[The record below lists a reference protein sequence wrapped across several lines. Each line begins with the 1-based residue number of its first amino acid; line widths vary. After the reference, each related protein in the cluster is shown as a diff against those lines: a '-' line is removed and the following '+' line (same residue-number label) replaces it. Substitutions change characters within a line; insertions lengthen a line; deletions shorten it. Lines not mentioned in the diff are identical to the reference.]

1 MSRSHSMFLHL
12 LRRGLT
18 ARGSRPLIALIAL
31 TVAAAIITATLSL
44 YTGLEDKLN
53 REFRSYGANVTV
65 AGAAGQSL
73 TENEL
78 ARAQNG
84 LPSGSLVVPF
94 AYAIAHTANG
104 DAVVVAGTDMQQVQ
118 RLNRWW
124 LVTAWPSAEHQ
135 ALIGTNAA
143 SRLQLGGN
151 FTLNFGNKQLALRE
165 AGTLKTGADE
175 DDRVYIP
182 LSTFE
187 SWTGMR
193 PSLLEIYVPG
203 SAPAVTTAIH
213 NLQSALPG
221 MEVKPVR
228 QLLAAEGAVVK
239 KMKSVMLASTLL
251 IAITVSLCVFATLTS
266 SVLERRRDFAVMKAI
281 GSSQWTVNALFAG
294 EALALGLFAAFAGY
308 MCGGGVAAW
317 IAEANFHTALWPAL
331 SLLPIV
337 VASSVALAL
346 IASILPLAQLQR
358 IQPAGILKGE

>member
-1 MSRSHSMFLHL
+1 MFVHL

-44 YTGLEDKLN
+44 YTGLEDKLH

-65 AGAAGQSL
+65 AAAENRSL
-73 TENEL
+73 PQNAAE
-78 ARAQNG
+78 RAEG
-84 LPSGSLVVPF
+84 VLPTGSLAVPF
-94 AYAIAHTANG
+94 AFAIAHTASG
-104 DAVVVAGTDMQQVQ
+104 DALVVAGTDMQQVQ
-118 RLNRWW
+118 RLNHWW
-124 LVTAWPSAEHQ
+124 LVTAWPRANDE
-135 ALIGTNAA
+135 ALAGTNAA
-143 SRLQLGGN
+143 SYLRLQSSDDAS
-151 FTLNFGNKQLALRE
+151 FTLSFTGKPLQLHE
-165 AGTLKTGADE
+165 TGTLKTGAGE

-187 SWTGMR
+187 SWTGIP
-193 PSLLEIYVPG
+193 PSLLEVYVPG
-203 SAPAVTTAIH
+203 SAQDVNAAIER
-213 NLQSALPG
+213 LQSALPG
-221 MEVKPVR
+221 MQVKPVR

-251 IAITVSLCVFATLTS
+251 ITITVALCVFATLTS

-294 EALALGLFAAFAGY
+294 EALTLGLAAALAGY
-308 MCGGGVAAW
+308 LCGGGLAVW
-317 IAEANFHTALWPAL
+317 IAKANFHTALWPAP

-337 VASSVALAL
+337 IACSLALAL

>member
-1 MSRSHSMFLHL
+1 MFLHL

-18 ARGSRPLIALIAL
+18 ARGNRPMIALIAL

-44 YTGLEDKLN
+44 YSGLEDKLN
-53 REFRSYGANVTV
+53 REFRSYGANVTL
-65 AGAAGQSL
+65 AAAIGQSL
-73 TENEL
+73 PEN
-78 ARAQNG
+78 AIAKVQNA
-84 LPSGSLVVPF
+84 LPPASLVVPF
-94 AYAIAHTANG
+94 AFAIAHTANG

-124 LVTAWPSAEHQ
+124 LVSAWPSADNE

-151 FTLNFGNKQLALRE
+151 FTLTFANKPLPLRK
-165 AGTLKTGADE
+165 AGTLRTGADE

-182 LSTFE
+182 LSSFE

-203 SAPAVTTAIH
+203 STQEVTAAIEH
-213 NLQSALPG
+213 LQSALPG
-221 MEVKPVR
+221 MQVKPVR
-228 QLLAAEGAVVK
+228 QLLSAEGAVVR

-251 IAITVSLCVFATLTS
+251 ITIMVALCVFATLTS

-281 GSSQWTVNALFAG
+281 GSSQWTVNALFTG
-294 EALALGLFAAFAGY
+294 EALALGLAAALVGY
-308 MCGGGVAAW
+308 VCGGALAAW
-317 IAEANFHTALWPAL
+317 IAEANFHTALWPDV
-331 SLLPIV
+331 SLLPV
-337 VASSVALAL
+337 VIACTLALAL

>member
-1 MSRSHSMFLHL
+1 
-12 LRRGLT
+12 
-18 ARGSRPLIALIAL
+18 LIAL

-44 YTGLEDKLN
+44 YGGLEDKLN
-53 REFRSYGANVTV
+53 REFRSYGANATV
-65 AGAAGQSL
+65 AAPTGQTL
-73 TENEL
+73 PENGVAQ
-78 ARAQNG
+78 ARNV
-84 LPSGSLVVPF
+84 LSRGSLVVPF
-94 AYAIAHTANG
+94 AFAVAHTANG

-124 LVTAWPSAEHQ
+124 LVTAWPKEKDE
-135 ALIGTNAA
+135 ALVGSNAA
-143 SRLQLGGN
+143 SHLQLGSGA
-151 FTLNFGNKQLALRE
+151 FALQFGSKPLTLRA
-165 AGTLKTGADE
+165 AGTLKTGAGE

-187 SWTGMR
+187 SWTGIG

-203 SAPAVTTAIH
+203 SAHNVNAAIQR
-213 NLQSALPG
+213 LQTALPG

-228 QLLAAEGAVVK
+228 QLLAAEGAVVR

-251 IAITVSLCVFATLTS
+251 ITITVALCVFATLTS

-294 EALALGLFAAFAGY
+294 EALALGLFAALAGY
-308 MCGGGVAAW
+308 VCGGGLAAW
-317 IAEANFHTALWPAL
+317 IAQANFHTALWPTL

-337 VASSVALAL
+337 IACSLALAL

-358 IQPAGILKGE
+358 IEPAGILKGE

>member
-1 MSRSHSMFLHL
+1 MFLHL

-44 YTGLEDKLN
+44 YSGLEDKLN

-65 AGAAGQSL
+65 AAPAGNSL
-73 TENEL
+73 PDDAEAMAEH
-78 ARAQNG
+78 A
-84 LPSGSLVVPF
+84 LPAGSLVVPF
-94 AYAIAHTANG
+94 AFAIAHTATG
-104 DAVVVAGTDMQQVQ
+104 DAIVVAGTDMQPVQ

-124 LVTAWPSAEHQ
+124 LVTAWPKASHD
-135 ALIGTNAA
+135 ALVGTNAA
-143 SRLQLGGN
+143 SHLRLEN
-151 FTLNFGNKQLALRE
+151 TSFTLNFGNKPLQLYAVG
-165 AGTLKTGADE
+165 ALKTGAGE

-193 PSLLEIYVPG
+193 PSLLEVYVPG
-203 SAPAVTTAIH
+203 SGNDVNAAIER
-213 NLQSALPG
+213 LQSALPD
-221 MEVKPVR
+221 MQVKPVR

-251 IAITVSLCVFATLTS
+251 ITITVALCVFATLTS
-266 SVLERRRDFAVMKAI
+266 SILERRRDFAVMKAI

-294 EALALGLFAAFAGY
+294 EALALGLAAAIAGY
-308 MCGGGVAAW
+308 LCGGGLAAW

-331 SLLPIV
+331 SLLPLVIV
-337 VASSVALAL
+337 CSLALAL
-346 IASILPLAQLQR
+346 IAALVPLAQLQR